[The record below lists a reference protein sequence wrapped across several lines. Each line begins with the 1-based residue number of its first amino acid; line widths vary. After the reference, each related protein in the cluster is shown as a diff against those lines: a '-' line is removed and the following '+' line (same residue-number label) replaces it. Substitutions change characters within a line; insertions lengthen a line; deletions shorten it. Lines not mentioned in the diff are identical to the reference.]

1 LPHRLSYRCPTTIFL
16 DPATDTDI
24 ISAQHFWTGGP
35 ETTGLGCYD
44 AVRDRSGGGFR
55 MLYVQVFGRWQ
66 MTRPATRLEPAKTE
80 RPKYPE
86 KSLPTTTAEQMGET
100 LAELPFTGDQV
111 VCLGGDHLWCV

>member
-1 LPHRLSYRCPTTIFL
+1 
-16 DPATDTDI
+16 
-24 ISAQHFWTGGP
+24 
-35 ETTGLGCYD
+35 
-44 AVRDRSGGGFR
+44 
-55 MLYVQVFGRWQ
+55 

-111 VCLGGDHLWCV
+111 VCLGGDHLWCVLLYPVGYTRQLLHCQISHVAVSAV

>member
-1 LPHRLSYRCPTTIFL
+1 
-16 DPATDTDI
+16 
-24 ISAQHFWTGGP
+24 
-35 ETTGLGCYD
+35 
-44 AVRDRSGGGFR
+44 
-55 MLYVQVFGRWQ
+55 